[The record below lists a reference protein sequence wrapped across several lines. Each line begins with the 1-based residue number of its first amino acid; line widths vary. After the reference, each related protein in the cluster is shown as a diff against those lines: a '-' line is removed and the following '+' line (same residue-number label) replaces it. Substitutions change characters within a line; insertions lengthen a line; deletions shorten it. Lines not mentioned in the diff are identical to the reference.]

1 MNRERLKHDRKL
13 IVRKLAPSCP
23 GNPIWRT
30 LFAAVRDMHCMSVV
44 GVSNLGKSA
53 LLRSLTDA
61 IDAAE
66 VPGA

>member
-1 MNRERLKHDRKL
+1 MSQIDRSQTRVL
-13 IVRKLAPSCP
+13 LPRQSDLAD
-23 GNPIWRT
+23 

-61 IDAAE
+61 MMQRKFL
-66 VPGA
+66 